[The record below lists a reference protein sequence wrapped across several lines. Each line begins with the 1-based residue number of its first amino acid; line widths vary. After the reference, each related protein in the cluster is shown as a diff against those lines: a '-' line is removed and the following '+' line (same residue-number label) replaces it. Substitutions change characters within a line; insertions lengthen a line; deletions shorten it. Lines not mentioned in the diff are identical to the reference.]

1 MTTIPLEELEN
12 FKEDAY
18 KICQE
23 FLGDIWEELSL
34 SEFNFSVVS
43 GGLSNTLYR
52 CALPENVVVKNPKTP
67 RQVLLRIYGPLQ
79 EDLNV
84 VVTEA
89 ATFML
94 LAERKLGPKLYGVFP
109 NGRLEEFIP
118 SRTLLCKDYRVMYP
132 TIARELAKIH
142 ALDVPI
148 KKIPD
153 FFPVN
158 MKKWL
163 NDVETDSKLK
173 NTTFE
178 HSKLYAESIKWLT
191 EEMKKSNS
199 PVVYCHNDLQGGN
212 ILFLEDSPSE
222 QDPRLM
228 LIDFEFGA
236 YNYRGFDLA
245 NQFSEWCFDYNT
257 EEHPYF
263 EYSSEKFP
271 TEEEQISFIRAYLDQ
286 LVKEGVIPST
296 SVEDEIKVILQE
308 IELFTMAVHLLW
320 SLWSW
325 KMSFRSSMDFAYREH
340 GKTRLNVFRAIK
352 KEYRSRLMC
361 NGYSAPNYK
370 LRKEFNEH

>member
-1 MTTIPLEELEN
+1 MTTLTAEELESTKN
-12 FKEDAY
+12 EALT
-18 KICQE
+18 ICQD
-23 FLGDIWEELSL
+23 FLGDIWSELSI
-34 SEFNFSVVS
+34 SDFEFSIVS
-43 GGLSNTLYR
+43 GGLSNNLYR
-52 CALPENVVVKNPKTP
+52 CALSDNIIVKNPKIP

-79 EDLNV
+79 EDVNV

-118 SRTLLCKDYRVMYP
+118 SRTLLCKDYRLMYA
-132 TIARELAKIH
+132 TIARKLAKIH

-148 KKIPD
+148 KKTPD

-163 NDVETDSKLK
+163 ADVENDSKEKK
-173 NTTFE
+173 NKIFE
-178 HSKLYAESIKWLT
+178 HSDMYNEEINWLS

-212 ILFLEDSPSE
+212 ILLREDSPSDE
-222 QDPRLM
+222 EPKIM

-245 NQFSEWCFDYNT
+245 NQFAEWCFDYNT
-257 EEHPYF
+257 GEYPYF
-263 EYSSEKFP
+263 EYNSEKFP
-271 TEEEQISFIRAYLDQ
+271 TKEEQISYIRVYLDQ
-286 LVKEGVIPST
+286 LVEEGVLRPESI
-296 SVEDEIKVILQE
+296 ENEIKVILQE
-308 IELFTMAVHLLW
+308 IDLFSMAVHLLW

-325 KMSFRSSMDFAYREH
+325 KMTFRSCMDFAHREH
-340 GKTRLNVFRAIK
+340 GKTRLSVFMTLKKKFLSRA
-352 KEYRSRLMC
+352 LV
-361 NGYSAPNYK
+361 NGDSEP
-370 LRKEFNEH
+370 